1 MTLQDLL
8 VGAASFSETVDP
20 SSLAFS
26 FFFFLLDIIENKIKQ
41 VP

>member
-8 VGAASFSETVDP
+8 VGVVSSFSETIDP
-20 SSLAFS
+20 SSLAS
-26 FFFFLLDIIENKIKQ
+26 SLFFQHNINKIKL